1 VLALFD
7 ESHRAAPRR
16 VAVGL
21 EKNLLEMLLAVLH
34 RHGGVSMFNQ
44 DVFVNVV
51 GGMRLTETAGD
62 LAVLIAVLS
71 SFRDRPVP
79 KTWITFGEVGLA
91 GEVRPVQNG
100 DERLREA
107 AKQGFQRAV
116 IPKSNAPRHSLDGIE
131 IVGVKNLREALAE
144 L

>member
-1 VLALFD
+1 
-7 ESHRAAPRR
+7 
-16 VAVGL
+16 
-21 EKNLLEMLLAVLH
+21 
-34 RHGGVSMFNQ
+34 
-44 DVFVNVV
+44 
-51 GGMRLTETAGD
+51 

-79 KTWITFGEVGLA
+79 KTWIAFGEVGLA

-100 DERLREA
+100 EERLREA

-116 IPKSNAPRHSLDGIE
+116 IPKSNAPRGGMDGIE
-131 IVGVKNLREALAE
+131 IVGVKNLREAVAE